1 MALDFTDSVYD
12 TKEGTQEEAL
22 FSPGTNGITSKTLP
36 KREGSAD
43 DEDRERD
50 EGSDRDQRQA
60 QPTFYVVQTAF
71 ITATRDQEVSTLM
84 FNSHICVFR
93 WAGTAWK
100 AILL

>member
-1 MALDFTDSVYD
+1 MLLDFTDSVYD

-50 EGSDRDQRQA
+50 EGSDRNQRQA
-60 QPTFYVVQTAF
+60 QPTFLCCLNRLYRSHQRF
-71 ITATRDQEVSTLM
+71 TREVSTLM
-84 FNSHICVFR
+84 FTSNICVFR
-93 WAGTAWK
+93 
-100 AILL
+100 